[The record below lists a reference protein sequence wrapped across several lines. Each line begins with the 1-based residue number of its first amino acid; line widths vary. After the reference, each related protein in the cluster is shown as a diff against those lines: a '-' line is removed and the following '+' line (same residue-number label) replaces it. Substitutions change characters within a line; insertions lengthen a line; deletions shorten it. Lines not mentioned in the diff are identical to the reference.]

1 MSRWTAEI
9 TNDPER
15 DYSLIIEILEEEQA
29 RAARARIERSGQE
42 LVLRVYVD
50 DVQIPIDWLKEIIE
64 QAQKDAAHM

>member
-50 DVQIPIDWLKEIIE
+50 DVQIPIE

>member
-29 RAARARIERSGQE
+29 RARIERSGQA